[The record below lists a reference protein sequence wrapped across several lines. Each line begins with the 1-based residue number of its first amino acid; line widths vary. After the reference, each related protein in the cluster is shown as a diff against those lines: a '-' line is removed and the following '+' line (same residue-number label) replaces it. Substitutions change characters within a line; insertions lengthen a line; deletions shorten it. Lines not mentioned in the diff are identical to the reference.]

1 VALTSGYGAKT
12 LGIEKLTDKEEKQ
25 AKIVEMFDS
34 IADTYDLANRVL
46 SMGIDIQWRKKG
58 CNKAFEIL
66 NKKTLDQITD
76 VATGTG
82 DLLIYWREEA
92 EKSGIEIGRFVGV
105 DPSVGML
112 EVARK
117 KVDFAQFIEG
127 KAQALPIADESSDII
142 SISYGIRNVVD
153 RVEALQEFHRA
164 LKPGGIIVIL
174 EFTKQERRGPI
185 DKIVDFGMKQVLP
198 RIGGLISKN
207 YEAYKYLPD
216 SIEEFL
222 TTEMLSQE
230 LEEAGFEMKYA
241 KSFSMGI
248 STLLV
253 AQKK

>member
-1 VALTSGYGAKT
+1 
-12 LGIEKLTDKEEKQ
+12 LGIEKLTDKQQKQ
-25 AKIVEMFDS
+25 EKIVKMFDD
-34 IADTYDLANRVL
+34 IAKTYDLANRVL

-58 CNKAFEIL
+58 CDKAFEIL
-66 NKKTLDQITD
+66 KKEELEQIVD

-82 DLLIYWREEA
+82 DLLIYWKEQA
-92 EKSGIEIGRFVGV
+92 QKSGIEIEKYIGI

-112 EVARK
+112 EVAKK
-117 KVDFAQFIEG
+117 KVDFANFIEG
-127 KAQALPIADESSDII
+127 KAQELPIGDQSTDII

-164 LKPGGIIVIL
+164 LKPGGIVVIL
-174 EFTKQERRGPI
+174 EFTKQDRSGLV
-185 DKIVDFGMKQVLP
+185 DKVVDFGMKKVLP

-207 YEAYKYLPD
+207 YEAYKYLPN

-230 LEEAGFEMKYA
+230 LEETGFEMKYT

-253 AQKK
+253 AQKI

>member
-1 VALTSGYGAKT
+1 M
-12 LGIEKLTDKEEKQ
+12 GIEKLTDKEQKQ
-25 AKIVEMFDS
+25 QKIVEMFDD

-58 CNKAFEIL
+58 CDKAFEIL
-66 NKKTLDQITD
+66 NKKTLGQVTD

-82 DLLIYWREEA
+82 DLLIYWREQA
-92 EKSGIEIGRFVGV
+92 QKNGVTIEKYVGV
-105 DPSVGML
+105 DPSIGML

-117 KVDFAQFIEG
+117 KVNFAEFIEG
-127 KAQALPIADESSDII
+127 KAQTLPIADESSDVI

-153 RVEALQEFHRA
+153 RPEALREFHRA
-164 LKPGGIIVIL
+164 LKPGGIVMIL
-174 EFTKQERRGPI
+174 EFTKQERKGML
-185 DKIVDFGMKQVLP
+185 DKVVDFGMKKVLP
-198 RIGGLISKN
+198 RVGGLISKN

-230 LEEAGFEMKYA
+230 LEETGFEMKYT

-253 AQKK
+253 AQKR

>member
-1 VALTSGYGAKT
+1 

-25 AKIVEMFDS
+25 EKIVTMFDD
-34 IADTYDLANRVL
+34 IASTYDKANRVL

-58 CNKAFEIL
+58 CDKAFEIL
-66 NKKTLDQITD
+66 GNKELGQVTD

-82 DLLIYWREEA
+82 DLLIYWKEQA
-92 EKSGIEIGRFVGV
+92 TKNGVSIEKYVGI

-112 EVARK
+112 DVARK
-117 KVDFAQFIEG
+117 KVDFAEFIEG
-127 KAQALPIADESSDII
+127 KAQALPVDDESSDVI

-153 RVEALQEFHRA
+153 RVEALEEFNRA
-164 LKPGGIIVIL
+164 LKPKGLVVIL
-174 EFTKQERRGPI
+174 EFTKQERSGLV
-185 DKIVDFGMKQVLP
+185 DKIVDFGMKNILP
-198 RIGGLISKN
+198 RVGGFISKN
-207 YEAYKYLPD
+207 YEAYKYLPE

-222 TTEMLSQE
+222 TTKMLAKE
-230 LEEAGFEMKYA
+230 LEEAGFEMKYT

>member
-1 VALTSGYGAKT
+1 M
-12 LGIEKLTDKEEKQ
+12 GIEKLTDKQQKQ
-25 AKIVEMFDS
+25 EKIVEMFDD
-34 IADTYDLANRVL
+34 IAKTYDLANRVL

-58 CNKAFEIL
+58 CDKAFEIL
-66 NKKTLDQITD
+66 KKEELEQIVD

-82 DLLIYWREEA
+82 DLLIYWKEQA
-92 EKSGIEIGRFVGV
+92 QKSGVEIEKYIGI

-112 EVARK
+112 EVAKK
-117 KVDFAQFIEG
+117 KVDFANFIEG
-127 KAQALPIADESSDII
+127 KAQELPIGDQSTDVI

-164 LKPGGIIVIL
+164 LKPGGIVVIL
-174 EFTKQERRGPI
+174 EFTKQDRSGLL
-185 DKIVDFGMKQVLP
+185 DKVVDFGMKKVLP

-207 YEAYKYLPD
+207 YEAYKYLPN

-230 LEEAGFEMKYA
+230 LEEAGFEMKYT

-253 AQKK
+253 AQKI

>member
-1 VALTSGYGAKT
+1 M
-12 LGIEKLTDKEEKQ
+12 GIEKLTDKQEKQ
-25 AKIVEMFDS
+25 EKIVTMFDD
-34 IADTYDLANRVL
+34 IASTYDTANRVL

-58 CNKAFEIL
+58 CDKAFEIL
-66 NKKTLDQITD
+66 GKKSLGQITD

-82 DLLIYWREEA
+82 DLLIYWKEQA
-92 EKSGIEIGRFVGV
+92 AKNGVTVEKYVGV

-112 EVARK
+112 EVARG
-117 KVDFAQFIEG
+117 KVDFAKFIEG
-127 KAQALPIADESSDII
+127 KAQELPVPDESSDVI

-153 RVEALQEFHRA
+153 RVEALQEFNRA
-164 LKPGGIIVIL
+164 LKPGGLVVIL
-174 EFTKQERRGPI
+174 EFTKQEERRGLV
-185 DKIVDFGMKQVLP
+185 DKVVDFGMKNILP
-198 RIGGLISKN
+198 RVGGFISKN

-222 TTEMLSQE
+222 TTEMLAKE
-230 LEEAGFEMKYA
+230 LEVAGFEMKYT

>member
-1 VALTSGYGAKT
+1 

-25 AKIVEMFDS
+25 EKIVTMFDD
-34 IADTYDLANRVL
+34 IASTYDKANRVL
-46 SMGIDIQWRKKG
+46 SMGIDIQWRKQG

-66 NKKTLDQITD
+66 AKKELGQITD

-82 DLLIYWREEA
+82 DLLIYWKEEA
-92 EKSGIEIGRFVGV
+92 EKNGVTIDKYVGI

-112 EVARK
+112 DVAK
-117 KVDFAQFIEG
+117 GKVDFAEFIVG
-127 KAQALPIADESSDII
+127 KAQELPIEDESTDII

-164 LKPGGIIVIL
+164 LKPDGIVVIL
-174 EFTKQERRGPI
+174 EFTKQERDSII
-185 DKIVDFGMKQVLP
+185 DKIVDFGMKNVLP
-198 RIGGLISKN
+198 RVGGLISKN

-222 TTEMLSQE
+222 TTEMLEKE
-230 LEEAGFEMKYA
+230 LESVGFEMKYT

>member
-1 VALTSGYGAKT
+1 M
-12 LGIEKLTDKEEKQ
+12 GIEKLSNKEEKQ
-25 AKIVEMFDS
+25 EKIVTMFDD
-34 IADTYDLANRVL
+34 IASTYDKANRVL

-58 CNKAFEIL
+58 CDKAFEIL
-66 NKKTLDQITD
+66 GKNELGQVTD

-82 DLLIYWREEA
+82 DLLIYWKEQA
-92 EKSGIEIGRFVGV
+92 QKNGVSIEKYVGV

-112 EVARK
+112 DVART
-117 KVDFAQFIEG
+117 KVDFAEFIEG
-127 KAQALPIADESSDII
+127 KAQALPVDDESSDVI

-153 RVEALQEFHRA
+153 RVEALQEFNRA
-164 LKPGGIIVIL
+164 LKPGGLVVIL
-174 EFTKQERRGPI
+174 EFTKQERQGII
-185 DKIVDFGMKQVLP
+185 DKVVDFGMKNVLP
-198 RIGGLISKN
+198 RVGGFISKN

-222 TTEMLSQE
+222 TTEMLAKE
-230 LEEAGFEMKYA
+230 LEEAGFEMKYT

>member
-1 VALTSGYGAKT
+1 MSNNTISS
-12 LGIEKLTDKEEKQ
+12 KEERQ
-25 AKIVEMFDS
+25 EKIVNMFDD
-34 IADTYDLANRVL
+34 IASTYDLANRVL

-58 CNKAFEIL
+58 CDKAFEIL
-66 NKKTLDQITD
+66 NTKELEQITD

-82 DLLIYWREEA
+82 DLLIYWKEQA
-92 EKSGIEIGRFVGV
+92 KKNGVDIQNYVGI

-112 EVARK
+112 EVAKK

-127 KAQALPIADESSDII
+127 KAQALPIEDESTNVI

-153 RVEALQEFHRA
+153 RMEALHEFYRA
-164 LKPGGIIVIL
+164 LKPGGIVVIL
-174 EFTKQERRGPI
+174 EFTKQDRSGML
-185 DKIVDFGMKQVLP
+185 DKVVDFGMKKVLP
-198 RIGGLISKN
+198 KIGGFISKN
-207 YEAYKYLPD
+207 YEAYQYLPE

-222 TTEMLSQE
+222 TTEMLAGE
-230 LEEAGFEMKYA
+230 LEEAGFEMKYT